1 MPKLVSAPVVGSDT
15 STLKKNGPELVGEV
29 NEVEIL
35 IGKIPARCLLDTGS
49 CVSVIAESFYKDNFK
64 DVPLQPVGQ
73 LINIECA
80 DGEKLPYK
88 GYIETEISVIKGLP
102 KAKPLPCLLLVTP
115 DTEFS
120 KMTPII
126 LGTNILNEF
135 MNECH
140 TNFGDQ
146 YLQRAALHTPWLLS
160 FRAISMREKE
170 LRKNKNRLAVVKCAL
185 AEKLTIEPNKS
196 VEVIG
201 YADKELNFPNT
212 TAMMQECEDSQIPNE
227 LDVTPTAIHYNY
239 KNNGE
244 IKVTLTNLTVNPVTI
259 SPKSILCEIQPVT
272 VADEVFDKIE
282 DKHDVVLNNLSVDE
296 DNLLTEDQKNTLYSL
311 LEKHK
316 EIFSTSDIDIG
327 ICNRIKHRI
336 DLITDIPF
344 KQRHRRVPPSMIE
357 EVRQHIEQLLAA
369 KVIRPSKSPYTSNV
383 VLVRKKNG
391 KLRLCVDYRQLNNIT
406 IKDSFALPRM
416 EEIFDCLHGAKYFT
430 TIDMKSGYHQIEV
443 EESHKERTAFTV
455 GSLGFYEYNQM
466 PFGLTNSPA
475 TYQRIMQDILGDFN
489 MKICVIYLDDLIIFS
504 DSFEQH
510 IERLDMIL
518 DRLHK
523 ANLKLAPEKC
533 FFFRKEINFLGH
545 VVSESGIH
553 TSPEKIHKVVN
564 WPVPENA
571 DKLRSF
577 LAFAG
582 YYRRFIK
589 DFSKII
595 KPLNELLP
603 PTSVKKGQK
612 IPKPEWK
619 WTEKEQ
625 AVFDHLKELLSS
637 PPILAY
643 PNFTQPFELHTDAST
658 KALGAILYQLQDGQ
672 KKVIAYASRALNKS
686 ERNYSAFKLEFLAL
700 KWAITEKFSDY
711 LSGTHFTVLTDNNP
725 LTYILTSA
733 KLDATGQRWA
743 SALSLYNFDIYYRA
757 GLKNADADAMSRYPY
772 EITEDTVSIDDK
784 SVKAICN
791 VIIPPYIE
799 TLPVFNINIVEVLEE
814 PGQVLAQKEML
825 EIRRAQRNDTLIE
838 KWRRAVIDNK
848 IPQEYMRGDDLTM
861 KKQFKKFKMKRG
873 ILFRQIKE
881 EDRVIE
887 QLVIP
892 ECYREEV
899 LKGLHNDVGH
909 PGQERTTRLM
919 RERFYWPGV
928 GADIADWVQKCDR
941 CIRRK
946 STIDK
951 APLVNV
957 ETTYPLELVC
967 MDYLTLEPSKGNIG
981 NILIITDHY
990 TKFAKAIP
998 TKNQTAK
1005 TVAESLYNE
1014 FISHFGIPTRLH
1026 SDQGANFESDIIS
1039 ELCRI
1044 MNMKKSH
1051 TTPYHPQ
1058 GNAGPE
1064 RFNRTLLG
1072 MLGTLEQ
1079 DQKKDWKKYVNS
1091 LVYAYNCT
1099 PHETTGVSPYEL
1111 LFGRKPNL
1119 PIDTMFEKSKEESG
1133 NKSTQEY
1140 IQDFQE
1146 RLATTHEIVEKHT
1159 ERSKQKQKSYYDK
1172 RSKEVNISVGDR
1184 VLVKQLAFEGKHKL
1198 ADKFESEIYLVI
1210 GHPRPD
1216 IPVFIVRS
1224 EESEKERTL
1233 HRNNLLRLEGRG
1245 ITNSL
1250 DEEVDIVSN
1259 VSENKETEDASKE
1272 RKETDDVI
1280 KTMEESTDEEYDDGI
1295 YNGLGLASKAFQNED
1310 AHESNVIT
1318 HADVHDF
1325 IEVEDEGKEVD
1336 KEVVDVVVE
1345 KTSKDTIDT
1354 VGVDKGKCS
1363 TVEVDEKNHIHTK
1376 VRSESETDETN
1387 PKVTITDPSDTG
1399 QFDDDV
1405 EGAAMVLPEHASFME
1420 TAEKP
1425 EGMVKEGTTRPKPQP
1440 RRSTRDKKPIDRY
1453 GNPVMYPMVN
1463 QPVDRKMQTLQTLIE
1478 SGILGDLDNEMAHKI
1493 IGAIMN

>member
-1 MPKLVSAPVVGSDT
+1 MPKLVSAPVVGSDP

-29 NEVEIL
+29 NEVDIL

-49 CVSVIAESFYKDNFK
+49 CVSVIAESFYNDHFK
-64 DVPLQPVGQ
+64 EVPLQPVGQ

-88 GYIETEISVIKGLP
+88 GYIETEIAVNNGLP

-120 KMTPII
+120 KRTPII
-126 LGTNILNEF
+126 LGTNILHEF

-140 TNFGDQ
+140 ENFGEQ
-146 YLQRAALHTPWLLS
+146 YLQRAHLHTPWYLS
-160 FRAISMREKE
+160 FRAITIREKE
-170 LRKNKNRLAVVKCAL
+170 LRRNNHRIAVVKCAIV
-185 AEKLTIEPNKS
+185 EKLTIQPNRS
-196 VEVIG
+196 VEVLG
-201 YADKELNFPNT
+201 YTDQELNYPST
-212 TAMMQECEDSQIPNE
+212 TAMMQECEDSQISTD
-227 LDVTPTAIHYNY
+227 LDVTPTAIQY
-239 KNNGE
+239 KYKDNGE

-272 VADEVFDKIE
+272 VTDEVFDKIE
-282 DKHDVVLNNLSVDE
+282 DKHDVVLNNLDIDE
-296 DNLLTEDQKNTLYSL
+296 DNLLDEDQKSTLYKL

-316 EIFSTSDIDIG
+316 GIFSTSDLDIG
-327 ICNRIKHRI
+327 MYNHIKHRI
-336 DLITDIPF
+336 DLTTDIPF
-344 KQRHRRVPPSMIE
+344 KQKHRRIPPHMIE
-357 EVRQHIEQLLAA
+357 EVRQHIEQLLATG
-369 KVIRPSKSPYTSNV
+369 VIRPSKSPYTSNV

-391 KLRLCVDYRQLNNIT
+391 KLRMCIDYRQLNSIT
-406 IKDSFALPRM
+406 VKDSFALPRI
-416 EEIFDCLHGAKYFT
+416 EEIFDCLNGAKYFS

-443 EESHKERTAFTV
+443 EEGHKERTAFTV
-455 GSLGFYEYNQM
+455 GSLGFYEHNKM
-466 PFGLTNSPA
+466 PFGLCNSPA

-489 MKICVIYLDDLIIFS
+489 MQICLIYLDDLIIFS

-533 FFFRKEINFLGH
+533 FFFRTEVNFLGH
-545 VVSESGIH
+545 VVSGDGIH

-612 IPKPEWK
+612 MPKKEWK

-625 AVFDHLKELLSS
+625 AIFDHLKELLSS

-658 KALGAILYQLQDGQ
+658 KALGAILYQIQDGH
-672 KKVIAYASRALNKS
+672 KKVISYASRALNKS

-725 LTYILTSA
+725 LTYVLSSA

-743 SALSLYNFDIYYRA
+743 SALSLYDFEIHYRA
-757 GLKNADADAMSRYPY
+757 GVNNADADGMSRYPY

-791 VIIPPYIE
+791 IIVPPYIE
-799 TLPVFNINIVEVLEE
+799 TLPAFNINIVEVLEE

-825 EIRRAQRNDTLIE
+825 EIRKAQRNDVLID

-848 IPQEYMRGDDLTM
+848 IPQEYMKGHDLTM
-861 KKQFKKFKMKRG
+861 KKQFKKFIMKRA

-881 EDRVIE
+881 DDRIIE
-887 QLVIP
+887 QLVVP

-928 GADIADWVQKCDR
+928 GTDIADWVSKCDR
-941 CIRRK
+941 CVRRK

-957 ETTYPLELVC
+957 HTSYPLELVC
-967 MDYLTLEPSKGNIG
+967 MDYLTLEPSKGNIS
-981 NILIITDHY
+981 NILVITDHY
-990 TKFAKAIP
+990 TKFAKAVP

-1014 FISHFGIPTRLH
+1014 FITHFGIPTRLH
-1026 SDQGANFESDIIS
+1026 SDQGANFESDIIA
-1039 ELCRI
+1039 ELCKI
-1044 MNMKKSH
+1044 LSIEKSH

-1079 DQKKDWKKYVNS
+1079 DQKKDWTKYVNS

-1099 PHETTGVSPYEL
+1099 PHETTRFSPYEL
-1111 LFGRKPNL
+1111 LFGRKPSL
-1119 PIDTMFEKSKEESG
+1119 PIDTMFEKARDDIG
-1133 NKSTQEY
+1133 NKTTEEY
-1140 IQDFQE
+1140 IQDLQE
-1146 RLATTHEIVEKHT
+1146 RMSTTHEIVQQHT
-1159 ERSKQKQKSYYDK
+1159 ERSKDKQKTYYDRK
-1172 RSKEVNISVGDR
+1172 SKEVNISVGDK
-1184 VLVKQLAFEGKHKL
+1184 VLVKQLAFDGKHKI
-1198 ADKFESEIYLVI
+1198 ADRFEPDTYIVVEQ
-1210 GHPRPD
+1210 PRPD
-1216 IPVFIVRS
+1216 IPVFKVRS
-1224 EESEKERTL
+1224 EETERERTL
-1233 HRNNLLRLEGRG
+1233 HRNHLLRLEYQSD
-1245 ITNSL
+1245 NDSL
-1250 DEEVDIVSN
+1250 DEEVR
-1259 VSENKETEDASKE
+1259 EAATEIKDASNKVN
-1272 RKETDDVI
+1272 KGTDDVI
-1280 KTMEESTDEEYDDGI
+1280 TKEDSTDEESDCEIGQEHA
-1295 YNGLGLASKAFQNED
+1295 NVAFQYED
-1310 AHESNVIT
+1310 AHKSDVIT
-1318 HADVHDF
+1318 TTDSHDLVEVIDEEDKRVELNTVDIDKNSSVGKGHAHTDVRD
-1325 IEVEDEGKEVD
+1325 EVD
-1336 KEVVDVVVE
+1336 KVDIDSKGAATVSPKQVSKTDTSVVGGAE
-1345 KTSKDTIDT
+1345 
-1354 VGVDKGKCS
+1354 G
-1363 TVEVDEKNHIHTK
+1363 
-1376 VRSESETDETN
+1376 ETDR
-1387 PKVTITDPSDTG
+1387 K
-1399 QFDDDV
+1399 
-1405 EGAAMVLPEHASFME
+1405 
-1420 TAEKP
+1420 
-1425 EGMVKEGTTRPKPQP
+1425 RPVPPP
-1440 RRSTRDKKPIDRY
+1440 RSLRKSSRNKKPPDRY
-1453 GNPVMYPMVN
+1453 GDPVMYPMVT
-1463 QPVDRKMQTLQTLIE
+1463 VDRKMQTLQTLMD
-1478 SGILGDLDNEMAHKI
+1478 SGILEEVDSDMAHKI
-1493 IGAIMN
+1493 IGTIMN